1 MVMLVS
7 AIFVDKITCEE
18 ILRKI
23 TLQKISRHYK
33 LERVA
38 LYICNK

>member
-7 AIFVDKITCEE
+7 AIFVDKITCDE

-23 TLQKISRHYK
+23 ILQKIFYY
-33 LERVA
+33 A
-38 LYICNK
+38 LKRTDLFM